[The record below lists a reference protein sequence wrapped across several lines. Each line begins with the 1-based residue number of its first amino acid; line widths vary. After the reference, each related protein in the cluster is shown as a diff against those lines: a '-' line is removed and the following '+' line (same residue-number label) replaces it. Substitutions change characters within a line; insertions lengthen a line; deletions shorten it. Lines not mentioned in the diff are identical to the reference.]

1 VDGAKGRVVI
11 EYRGFTKRYDGKTAV
26 NALTLDVPPGSVVA
40 LLGPN
45 GSGKTTSIKAAAG
58 LVQAD
63 SGTVRLGLERI
74 DAGDVRARQRC
85 SFLPQRVS
93 FPEALTGREVV
104 EFYRRLRDAPVG
116 AADRVLKFASL
127 NGAGAR
133 PIGTYSGGM
142 MQRLGLA
149 VATLGLTEVLLLDEP
164 TAALDPDGLCA
175 FYGLVEERRR
185 TGGTVFFSSHQLGD
199 IERLADR
206 IAVIVEGRLVAEM
219 SERELAARLADRG
232 VMRVRLAQRVGGLLD
247 AIREHSAQAVW
258 FGDELVVPGSASAR
272 PAMLD
277 LIRSAGGEI
286 RGLTAQEGR
295 LDAFYRELIGGRT

>member
-1 VDGAKGRVVI
+1 VI
-11 EYRGFTKRYDGKTAV
+11 EYLGFTKRYDGKTAV
-26 NALTLDVPPGSVVA
+26 DALTLEIPPGSVVA

-58 LVQAD
+58 LVRPDA
-63 SGTVRLGLERI
+63 GTVRLGIERI
-74 DAGDVRARQRC
+74 DAGEVRARQRC

-93 FPEALTGREVV
+93 FPETLTGREIV
-104 EFYRRLRDAPVG
+104 EFYRRLRDAPAG

-127 NGAGAR
+127 NGAGGR
-133 PIGTYSGGM
+133 PVGTYSGGM
-142 MQRLGLA
+142 VQRLGLA

-206 IAVIVEGRLVAEM
+206 IAVIVNGRLVAEM
-219 SERELAARLADRG
+219 SERELSVRLADRG
-232 VMRVRLAQRVGGLLD
+232 VMRVRLAQRVGGLLEHV
-247 AIREHSAQAVW
+247 REQAPQAVW
-258 FGDELVVPGSASAR
+258 FGDELIVPGSASMR
-272 PAMLD
+272 PSMLD
-277 LIRSAGGEI
+277 LIRNAGGEI
-286 RGLTAQEGR
+286 CGLTAQEGR
-295 LDAFYRELIGGRT
+295 LDSFYRELVGGQS